1 MQGCKEGQCRA
12 SQLQL
17 RRSLPCSAALRQHL
31 LHRQLNPP
39 SHRPPAV
46 EGLRSA
52 KWQERLEAMG
62 SVLGK
67 AEEAGDGLDASFLLQ
82 ALGFLPG
89 WGDKNFQVWVWGGVG
104 GPFSVWMGGCEV
116 RPQAWRWLCGFAALA
131 RVCVCVTCGWVGR
144 DGTRGRRHGAID
156 V

>member
-1 MQGCKEGQCRA
+1 MQGKPVAAEA
-12 SQLQL
+12 VP
-17 RRSLPCSAALRQHL
+17 SLLGGPAPAPPPPATELALA
-31 LHRQLNPP
+31 P
-39 SHRPPAV
+39 PPAV

-67 AEEAGDGLDASFLLQ
+67 AEEAGEGLDASFLLQ

-104 GPFSVWMGGCEV
+104 GPFSVWMGGCKV
-116 RPQAWRWLCGFAALA
+116 RPQAWRWLCAIAARA
-131 RVCVCVTCGWVGR
+131 RACVCVTCGWVGR